1 MVYKYITY
9 IIYTY
14 TKTYIY
20 IYIYTHIAV
29 VAVVAVQNG
38 ENPKPQKTRGVEWSR
53 RWPSSGPLY
62 KKIETEEN
70 RGTKTN
76 KKKRGAGGRKNK
88 IKRGNTTLSLKTDHQ
103 RKMYLTIKTTYV
115 RINQI
120 KLD

>member
-20 IYIYTHIAV
+20 IYIYSYSRRRRP
-29 VAVVAVQNG
+29 
-38 ENPKPQKTRGVEWSR
+38 ERRKPQTPKKEVGKMDASLALFRPFVQKDRDRGKQR
-53 RWPSSGPLY
+53 
-62 KKIETEEN
+62 
-70 RGTKTN
+70 TKTN
-76 KKKRGAGGRKNK
+76 KNKRGAGGRKNK

>member
-20 IYIYTHIAV
+20 IYIYSYSRRRRP
-29 VAVVAVQNG
+29 
-38 ENPKPQKTRGVEWSR
+38 ERRKPQTPKKEVGKMVASLALFRPFVQKERDRGKQR
-53 RWPSSGPLY
+53 NKNKP
-62 KKIETEEN
+62 T
-70 RGTKTN
+70 
-76 KKKRGAGGRKNK
+76 KKKRRADEPTKQNK
-88 IKRGNTTLSLKTDHQ
+88 QTKTLSLKTDHQ